1 MPIRIEVL
9 PEYVHILW
17 YGKLVDGD
25 LARLGSDIPRI
36 GMQLGRAPH
45 VLHTFGEI
53 EGTGLKPEA
62 LRAHG
67 RHLGTI
73 VLPNRC
79 RAASVCAHP
88 LAYGMARMMQL
99 LNENPSLQIEV
110 FSDLEEA
117 LRWLKACPS

>member
-9 PEYVHILW
+9 PEYVHVLW

-25 LARLGSDIPRI
+25 LARLGSEIPRI
-36 GMQLGRAPH
+36 GMQLGRAPN
-45 VLHTFGEI
+45 VLHSFGEV
-53 EGTGLKPEA
+53 EGTGIKPEA

-79 RAASVCAHP
+79 RAASVCPNP

-99 LNENPSLQIEV
+99 QNENRDLEIEV
-110 FSDLEEA
+110 FADLEEA
-117 LRWLKACPS
+117 RRWLKAGPA